1 MIKILLLIDYSSE
14 FDRKLLRGLV
24 QYSKENGPWLFYRLP
39 SYYSAMHGEQGILK
53 WAKEWKADAIIGQ
66 WNNDTID
73 LQKELN
79 IPVVLQ
85 NYHHRSVTYSNLT
98 GGYKGTGRMAAQFFA
113 KRMFRNFAYF
123 GVKGVVWSDERC
135 EGYRQEV
142 KRIGG
147 EFFSFESDKQEDEI
161 RMEVSQWLQQ
171 LPKPVALFCCDDAHA
186 LFISE
191 TCRMNNIHIPEEI
204 ALLGVDNDELMCN
217 ISDPPISSIE
227 LEVERG
233 GYSIGR
239 LIHQQIKK
247 EHGGTFNIVINPI
260 RIELRQSTEKH
271 NIKDPYIL
279 EFLGIPEQTDFSETE
294 LESRLIDHLQ
304 EFLLELG
311 TGFAFVAR
319 QKRFTFEEDHFRVD
333 LVFYNRLL
341 QCFVLFDLKT
351 EKLKHQDLGQMQM
364 YVNYYDRY
372 EKTDFENPTIGILLC
387 PQKNDAVVEL
397 TLPENS
403 NIFPSQYQLY
413 LPDKKL
419 LQKKLQEWIEEE
431 TGGEDD

>member
-1 MIKILLLIDYSSE
+1 MERDMENKNILPANPEDSVPELKILCQKAVDLIDRARNTAIRE
-14 FDRKLLRGLV
+14 VNLV
-24 QYSKENGPWLFYRLP
+24 QLLTYYTLGKWIVEVQQGGSGRAKYGKRVLETLSDALNHVFGKGYSVSTLTNIRKFYEIYKNRISAPLVTDFSEPNSQPLVTKFGNDVPFRL
-39 SYYSAMHGEQGILK
+39 SWTHYLILMR
-53 WAKEWKADAIIGQ
+53 I
-66 WNNDTID
+66 
-73 LQKELN
+73 
-79 IPVVLQ
+79 Q
-85 NYHHRSVTYSNLT
+85 NE
-98 GGYKGTGRMAAQFFA
+98 
-113 KRMFRNFAYF
+113 
-123 GVKGVVWSDERC
+123 DERDFY
-135 EGYRQEV
+135 EQLAIQENWGKRELSRQYGSSLYE
-142 KRIGG
+142 RMLIGK
-147 EFFSFESDKQEDEI
+147 DKQQI
-161 RMEVSQWLQQ
+161 LRLS
-171 LPKPVALFCCDDAHA
+171 KK
-186 LFISE
+186 
-191 TCRMNNIHIPEEI
+191 
-204 ALLGVDNDELMCN
+204 
-217 ISDPPISSIE
+217 
-227 LEVERG
+227 
-233 GYSIGR
+233 GR
-239 LIHQQIKK
+239 LA
-247 EHGGTFNIVINPI
+247 
-260 RIELRQSTEKH
+260 EKPADLV
-271 NIKDPYIL
+271 KDPYIL

-403 NIFPSQYQLY
+403 NIFASQYQLY

>member
-1 MIKILLLIDYSSE
+1 MERDMENKNILPANPEDSVPELKILCQKAVDLIDRARNTAIRE
-14 FDRKLLRGLV
+14 VNLV
-24 QYSKENGPWLFYRLP
+24 QLLTYYTLGKWIVEVQQGGSGRAKYGKRVLETLSDALNHAFGKGYSVSTLTNIRKFYEIYKNRISAPMVTDFSEPNSQPLATKFGNDVPFRL
-39 SYYSAMHGEQGILK
+39 SWTHYLILMR
-53 WAKEWKADAIIGQ
+53 I
-66 WNNDTID
+66 
-73 LQKELN
+73 
-79 IPVVLQ
+79 Q
-85 NYHHRSVTYSNLT
+85 NE
-98 GGYKGTGRMAAQFFA
+98 
-113 KRMFRNFAYF
+113 
-123 GVKGVVWSDERC
+123 DERDFY
-135 EGYRQEV
+135 EQLAIQENWGKRELSRQYGSSLYE
-142 KRIGG
+142 RMLIGK
-147 EFFSFESDKQEDEI
+147 DKQQI
-161 RMEVSQWLQQ
+161 LRLS
-171 LPKPVALFCCDDAHA
+171 KK
-186 LFISE
+186 
-191 TCRMNNIHIPEEI
+191 
-204 ALLGVDNDELMCN
+204 
-217 ISDPPISSIE
+217 
-227 LEVERG
+227 
-233 GYSIGR
+233 GR
-239 LIHQQIKK
+239 LA
-247 EHGGTFNIVINPI
+247 
-260 RIELRQSTEKH
+260 EKPADLV
-271 NIKDPYIL
+271 NDPYIL

-403 NIFPSQYQLY
+403 NIFASQYQLY

>member
-1 MIKILLLIDYSSE
+1 MEHDMENKNILPVNAGDSVPELKILCQKAVDLIDRARNTAIRE
-14 FDRKLLRGLV
+14 VNLV
-24 QYSKENGPWLFYRLP
+24 QLLTYYTLGKWIVEVQQGGSGRAKYGKRVLETLSDALNQAFGKGYSVSTLTNIRKFYEIYKSRISPPLVTDFAEQNSQPLVTKFGNDVPFRL
-39 SYYSAMHGEQGILK
+39 SWTHYLILMR
-53 WAKEWKADAIIGQ
+53 I
-66 WNNDTID
+66 
-73 LQKELN
+73 
-79 IPVVLQ
+79 Q
-85 NYHHRSVTYSNLT
+85 NE
-98 GGYKGTGRMAAQFFA
+98 
-113 KRMFRNFAYF
+113 
-123 GVKGVVWSDERC
+123 DERAFY
-135 EGYRQEV
+135 EQLAIQENWGKRELSRQYGSSLYE
-142 KRIGG
+142 RMLIGK
-147 EFFSFESDKQEDEI
+147 DKQQI
-161 RMEVSQWLQQ
+161 LRLS
-171 LPKPVALFCCDDAHA
+171 KK
-186 LFISE
+186 
-191 TCRMNNIHIPEEI
+191 
-204 ALLGVDNDELMCN
+204 
-217 ISDPPISSIE
+217 
-227 LEVERG
+227 
-233 GYSIGR
+233 GR
-239 LIHQQIKK
+239 LA
-247 EHGGTFNIVINPI
+247 
-260 RIELRQSTEKH
+260 EKPADLV
-271 NIKDPYIL
+271 KDPYIL

-372 EKTDFENPTIGILLC
+372 EKKDFENPTIGILLC

-403 NIFPSQYQLY
+403 NIFASQYQLY

>member
-1 MIKILLLIDYSSE
+1 MERDMENKNILPANPEDSVPELKILCQKAVDLIDRARNTAIRE
-14 FDRKLLRGLV
+14 VNLV
-24 QYSKENGPWLFYRLP
+24 QLLTYYTLGKWIVEVQQGGSGRAKYGKRVLETLSDALNHVFGKGYSVSTLTNIRKFYEIYKNRISAPMVTDFAEPNSQPLVTKFGNDVPFRL
-39 SYYSAMHGEQGILK
+39 SWTHYLILMR
-53 WAKEWKADAIIGQ
+53 I
-66 WNNDTID
+66 
-73 LQKELN
+73 
-79 IPVVLQ
+79 Q
-85 NYHHRSVTYSNLT
+85 NE
-98 GGYKGTGRMAAQFFA
+98 
-113 KRMFRNFAYF
+113 
-123 GVKGVVWSDERC
+123 DERDFY
-135 EGYRQEV
+135 EQLAIQENWGKRELSRQYGSSLYE
-142 KRIGG
+142 RMLIGK
-147 EFFSFESDKQEDEI
+147 DT
-161 RMEVSQWLQQ
+161 QQ
-171 LPKPVALFCCDDAHA
+171 ILRLSKK
-186 LFISE
+186 
-191 TCRMNNIHIPEEI
+191 
-204 ALLGVDNDELMCN
+204 
-217 ISDPPISSIE
+217 
-227 LEVERG
+227 
-233 GYSIGR
+233 GR
-239 LIHQQIKK
+239 LA
-247 EHGGTFNIVINPI
+247 
-260 RIELRQSTEKH
+260 EKPADLV
-271 NIKDPYIL
+271 KDPYIL

-403 NIFPSQYQLY
+403 NIFASQYQLY

>member
-1 MIKILLLIDYSSE
+1 MEHDMENKNILPANPEDSVPELKLLCQKAVDLIDRARNTAIRE
-14 FDRKLLRGLV
+14 VNLV
-24 QYSKENGPWLFYRLP
+24 QLLTYYTLGKWIVEVQQGGSGRAKYGKRVLETLSDALNHAFGKGYSVSTLTNIRKFYEIYKNRISAPLVTDFAEQNSQPLVTKFGNDVPFRL
-39 SYYSAMHGEQGILK
+39 SWTHYLILMR
-53 WAKEWKADAIIGQ
+53 I
-66 WNNDTID
+66 
-73 LQKELN
+73 
-79 IPVVLQ
+79 Q
-85 NYHHRSVTYSNLT
+85 NE
-98 GGYKGTGRMAAQFFA
+98 
-113 KRMFRNFAYF
+113 
-123 GVKGVVWSDERC
+123 DERDFY
-135 EGYRQEV
+135 EQLAIQENWGKRELSRQYGSSLYE
-142 KRIGG
+142 RMLIGK
-147 EFFSFESDKQEDEI
+147 DKQQI
-161 RMEVSQWLQQ
+161 LRLS
-171 LPKPVALFCCDDAHA
+171 KK
-186 LFISE
+186 
-191 TCRMNNIHIPEEI
+191 
-204 ALLGVDNDELMCN
+204 
-217 ISDPPISSIE
+217 
-227 LEVERG
+227 
-233 GYSIGR
+233 GR
-239 LIHQQIKK
+239 LA
-247 EHGGTFNIVINPI
+247 
-260 RIELRQSTEKH
+260 EKPADLV
-271 NIKDPYIL
+271 KDPYIL

-372 EKTDFENPTIGILLC
+372 EKADFENPTIGILLC

-403 NIFPSQYQLY
+403 NIFASQYQLY

>member
-1 MIKILLLIDYSSE
+1 MERDMENKNILPANPEDSVPELKLLCQKAVDLIDRARNTAIRE
-14 FDRKLLRGLV
+14 VNLV
-24 QYSKENGPWLFYRLP
+24 QLLTYYTLGKWIVEVQQGGSGRAKYGKRVLETLSDALNHAFGKGYSVSTLTNIRKFYEIYKNRISAPMVTDFSEPNSQPLVTKFGNDVPFRL
-39 SYYSAMHGEQGILK
+39 SWTHYLILMR
-53 WAKEWKADAIIGQ
+53 I
-66 WNNDTID
+66 
-73 LQKELN
+73 
-79 IPVVLQ
+79 Q
-85 NYHHRSVTYSNLT
+85 NE
-98 GGYKGTGRMAAQFFA
+98 
-113 KRMFRNFAYF
+113 
-123 GVKGVVWSDERC
+123 DERVFY
-135 EGYRQEV
+135 EQLAIQENWGKRELSRQYGSSLYE
-142 KRIGG
+142 RMLIGK
-147 EFFSFESDKQEDEI
+147 DKQQI
-161 RMEVSQWLQQ
+161 LRLS
-171 LPKPVALFCCDDAHA
+171 KK
-186 LFISE
+186 
-191 TCRMNNIHIPEEI
+191 
-204 ALLGVDNDELMCN
+204 
-217 ISDPPISSIE
+217 
-227 LEVERG
+227 
-233 GYSIGR
+233 GR
-239 LIHQQIKK
+239 LA
-247 EHGGTFNIVINPI
+247 
-260 RIELRQSTEKH
+260 EKPADLV
-271 NIKDPYIL
+271 KDPYIL

-311 TGFAFVAR
+311 TGFAFVSR

-372 EKTDFENPTIGILLC
+372 EKADFENPTIGILLC

-403 NIFPSQYQLY
+403 NIFASQYQLY

>member
-1 MIKILLLIDYSSE
+1 MERDMENKNILPANPEDSVPELKILCQKAVDLIDRARNTAIRE
-14 FDRKLLRGLV
+14 VNLV
-24 QYSKENGPWLFYRLP
+24 QLLTYYTLGKWIVEVQQGGSGRAKYGKRVLETLSDALNHAFGKGYSVSTLTNIRKFYEIYKNRILAPMVTDFAEPNSQPLVTKFGNDVPFRL
-39 SYYSAMHGEQGILK
+39 SWTHYLILMR
-53 WAKEWKADAIIGQ
+53 I
-66 WNNDTID
+66 
-73 LQKELN
+73 
-79 IPVVLQ
+79 Q
-85 NYHHRSVTYSNLT
+85 NE
-98 GGYKGTGRMAAQFFA
+98 
-113 KRMFRNFAYF
+113 
-123 GVKGVVWSDERC
+123 DERDFY
-135 EGYRQEV
+135 EQLAIQENWGKRELSRQYGSSLYE
-142 KRIGG
+142 RMLIGK
-147 EFFSFESDKQEDEI
+147 DKQQI
-161 RMEVSQWLQQ
+161 LRLS
-171 LPKPVALFCCDDAHA
+171 KK
-186 LFISE
+186 
-191 TCRMNNIHIPEEI
+191 
-204 ALLGVDNDELMCN
+204 
-217 ISDPPISSIE
+217 
-227 LEVERG
+227 
-233 GYSIGR
+233 GR
-239 LIHQQIKK
+239 LA
-247 EHGGTFNIVINPI
+247 
-260 RIELRQSTEKH
+260 EKPADLV
-271 NIKDPYIL
+271 KDPYIL

-403 NIFPSQYQLY
+403 NIFASQYQLY

>member
-1 MIKILLLIDYSSE
+1 MERDMENKNILPANPEDSVPELKILCQKAVDLIDRARNTAIRE
-14 FDRKLLRGLV
+14 VNLV
-24 QYSKENGPWLFYRLP
+24 QLLTYYTLGKWIVEVQQGGSGRAKYGKRVLETLSDALNHVFGKGYSVSTLTNIRKFYEIYKNRISAPMVTDFAEQNSQPLVTKFGNDVPFRL
-39 SYYSAMHGEQGILK
+39 SWTHYLILMR
-53 WAKEWKADAIIGQ
+53 I
-66 WNNDTID
+66 
-73 LQKELN
+73 
-79 IPVVLQ
+79 Q
-85 NYHHRSVTYSNLT
+85 NE
-98 GGYKGTGRMAAQFFA
+98 
-113 KRMFRNFAYF
+113 
-123 GVKGVVWSDERC
+123 DERDFY
-135 EGYRQEV
+135 ERLAIQENWGKRELSRQYGSSLYE
-142 KRIGG
+142 RMLIGK
-147 EFFSFESDKQEDEI
+147 DKQQI
-161 RMEVSQWLQQ
+161 LRLS
-171 LPKPVALFCCDDAHA
+171 KK
-186 LFISE
+186 
-191 TCRMNNIHIPEEI
+191 
-204 ALLGVDNDELMCN
+204 
-217 ISDPPISSIE
+217 
-227 LEVERG
+227 
-233 GYSIGR
+233 GR
-239 LIHQQIKK
+239 LA
-247 EHGGTFNIVINPI
+247 
-260 RIELRQSTEKH
+260 EKPADLV
-271 NIKDPYIL
+271 KDPYIL

-294 LESRLIDHLQ
+294 LASRLIDHLQ

-403 NIFPSQYQLY
+403 NIFASQYQLY

>member
-1 MIKILLLIDYSSE
+1 MERDMENKNILPENPEDSVPELKILCQKAVDLIDRARNTAIRE
-14 FDRKLLRGLV
+14 VNLV
-24 QYSKENGPWLFYRLP
+24 QLLTYYTLGKWIVEVQQGGSGRAKYGKRVLETLSDALNQAFGKGYSVSTLTNIRKFYEIYKNRISAPMVTDFAEPNPQPLVTKFGNDVPFRLSWTHYLILMRIQNEDERDFYEQLAIQEN
-39 SYYSAMHGEQGILK
+39 
-53 WAKEWKADAIIGQ
+53 WAKRELSRQYGSSLYERMLIG
-66 WNNDTID
+66 
-73 LQKELN
+73 K
-79 IPVVLQ
+79 
-85 NYHHRSVTYSNLT
+85 
-98 GGYKGTGRMAAQFFA
+98 
-113 KRMFRNFAYF
+113 
-123 GVKGVVWSDERC
+123 
-135 EGYRQEV
+135 
-142 KRIGG
+142 
-147 EFFSFESDKQEDEI
+147 DKQQI
-161 RMEVSQWLQQ
+161 LRLS
-171 LPKPVALFCCDDAHA
+171 KK
-186 LFISE
+186 
-191 TCRMNNIHIPEEI
+191 
-204 ALLGVDNDELMCN
+204 
-217 ISDPPISSIE
+217 
-227 LEVERG
+227 
-233 GYSIGR
+233 GR
-239 LIHQQIKK
+239 LA
-247 EHGGTFNIVINPI
+247 
-260 RIELRQSTEKH
+260 EKPADLV
-271 NIKDPYIL
+271 KDPYIL

-403 NIFPSQYQLY
+403 NIFASQYQLY

>member
-1 MIKILLLIDYSSE
+1 MKRDMENKNILPANPEDSVPELKILCQKAVDLIDRARNTAIRE
-14 FDRKLLRGLV
+14 VNLV
-24 QYSKENGPWLFYRLP
+24 QLLTYYTLGKWIVEVQQGGSGRAKYGKRVLETLSDALNHVFGKGYSVSTLTNIRKFYEIYKNRISAPMVTDFSEPNSQPLVTKFGNDVPFRLSWTHYLILMRIQNEEERDFYEQLAIQENWGKRELSRQYGSSLYERML
-39 SYYSAMHGEQGILK
+39 
-53 WAKEWKADAIIGQ
+53 IG
-66 WNNDTID
+66 
-73 LQKELN
+73 K
-79 IPVVLQ
+79 
-85 NYHHRSVTYSNLT
+85 
-98 GGYKGTGRMAAQFFA
+98 
-113 KRMFRNFAYF
+113 
-123 GVKGVVWSDERC
+123 
-135 EGYRQEV
+135 
-142 KRIGG
+142 
-147 EFFSFESDKQEDEI
+147 DKQQI
-161 RMEVSQWLQQ
+161 LRLS
-171 LPKPVALFCCDDAHA
+171 KK
-186 LFISE
+186 
-191 TCRMNNIHIPEEI
+191 
-204 ALLGVDNDELMCN
+204 
-217 ISDPPISSIE
+217 
-227 LEVERG
+227 
-233 GYSIGR
+233 GR
-239 LIHQQIKK
+239 LA
-247 EHGGTFNIVINPI
+247 
-260 RIELRQSTEKH
+260 EKPADLV
-271 NIKDPYIL
+271 KDPYIL

-387 PQKNDAVVEL
+387 PQKKDAVVEL

-403 NIFPSQYQLY
+403 NIFASQYQLY

>member
-1 MIKILLLIDYSSE
+1 MERDMENKNILPANPEDSVPELKLLCQKAVDLIDRARNTAIRE
-14 FDRKLLRGLV
+14 VNLV
-24 QYSKENGPWLFYRLP
+24 QLLTYYTLGKWIVEVQQGGSGRAKYGKRVLETLSDALNHAFGKGYSVSTLTNIRKFYEIYKNRISAPMVTDFAEPNSQPLVTKFGNDVPFRL
-39 SYYSAMHGEQGILK
+39 SWTHYLILMR
-53 WAKEWKADAIIGQ
+53 I
-66 WNNDTID
+66 
-73 LQKELN
+73 
-79 IPVVLQ
+79 Q
-85 NYHHRSVTYSNLT
+85 NE
-98 GGYKGTGRMAAQFFA
+98 
-113 KRMFRNFAYF
+113 
-123 GVKGVVWSDERC
+123 DERDFY
-135 EGYRQEV
+135 ERLAIQENWSKRELSRQYGSSLYE
-142 KRIGG
+142 RMLIGK
-147 EFFSFESDKQEDEI
+147 DKQQI
-161 RMEVSQWLQQ
+161 LRLS
-171 LPKPVALFCCDDAHA
+171 KK
-186 LFISE
+186 
-191 TCRMNNIHIPEEI
+191 
-204 ALLGVDNDELMCN
+204 
-217 ISDPPISSIE
+217 
-227 LEVERG
+227 
-233 GYSIGR
+233 GR
-239 LIHQQIKK
+239 LA
-247 EHGGTFNIVINPI
+247 
-260 RIELRQSTEKH
+260 EKPADLV
-271 NIKDPYIL
+271 KDPYIL

-403 NIFPSQYQLY
+403 NIFASQYQLY

>member
-1 MIKILLLIDYSSE
+1 MERDMENKNILPENPEDSVPELKILCQKAVDLIDRARNTAIRE
-14 FDRKLLRGLV
+14 VNLV
-24 QYSKENGPWLFYRLP
+24 QLLTYYTLGKWIVEVQQGGSGRAKYGKRVLETLSDALNHAFGKGYSVSTLTNIRKFYEIYKNRISAPMVTDFSEPNPQPLVTKFGNDVPFRLSWTHYLILMRIQNEEERDFYERLAIQENWGKRELSRQYGSSLYERML
-39 SYYSAMHGEQGILK
+39 
-53 WAKEWKADAIIGQ
+53 IG
-66 WNNDTID
+66 
-73 LQKELN
+73 K
-79 IPVVLQ
+79 
-85 NYHHRSVTYSNLT
+85 
-98 GGYKGTGRMAAQFFA
+98 
-113 KRMFRNFAYF
+113 
-123 GVKGVVWSDERC
+123 
-135 EGYRQEV
+135 
-142 KRIGG
+142 
-147 EFFSFESDKQEDEI
+147 DKQQI
-161 RMEVSQWLQQ
+161 LRLS
-171 LPKPVALFCCDDAHA
+171 KK
-186 LFISE
+186 
-191 TCRMNNIHIPEEI
+191 
-204 ALLGVDNDELMCN
+204 
-217 ISDPPISSIE
+217 
-227 LEVERG
+227 
-233 GYSIGR
+233 GR
-239 LIHQQIKK
+239 LA
-247 EHGGTFNIVINPI
+247 
-260 RIELRQSTEKH
+260 EKPADLV
-271 NIKDPYIL
+271 KDPYIL

-403 NIFPSQYQLY
+403 NIFASQYQLY

>member
-1 MIKILLLIDYSSE
+1 MERDMENKNILPANPEDSVPELKLLCQKAVDLIDRARNTAIRE
-14 FDRKLLRGLV
+14 VNLV
-24 QYSKENGPWLFYRLP
+24 QLLTYYTLGKWIVEVQQGGSGRAKYGKRVLETLSDALNHAFGKGYSVSTLTNIRKFYEIYKNRISAPMVTDFSEPNSQPLVTKFGNDVPFRLSWTHYLILMRIQNEEERDFYEQLAIQENWGKRELSRQYGSSLYERML
-39 SYYSAMHGEQGILK
+39 
-53 WAKEWKADAIIGQ
+53 IG
-66 WNNDTID
+66 
-73 LQKELN
+73 K
-79 IPVVLQ
+79 
-85 NYHHRSVTYSNLT
+85 
-98 GGYKGTGRMAAQFFA
+98 
-113 KRMFRNFAYF
+113 
-123 GVKGVVWSDERC
+123 
-135 EGYRQEV
+135 
-142 KRIGG
+142 
-147 EFFSFESDKQEDEI
+147 DKQQI
-161 RMEVSQWLQQ
+161 LRLS
-171 LPKPVALFCCDDAHA
+171 KK
-186 LFISE
+186 
-191 TCRMNNIHIPEEI
+191 
-204 ALLGVDNDELMCN
+204 
-217 ISDPPISSIE
+217 
-227 LEVERG
+227 
-233 GYSIGR
+233 GR
-239 LIHQQIKK
+239 LA
-247 EHGGTFNIVINPI
+247 
-260 RIELRQSTEKH
+260 EKPADLV
-271 NIKDPYIL
+271 KDPYIL

-397 TLPENS
+397 TFPENS
-403 NIFPSQYQLY
+403 NIFASQYQLY

>member
-1 MIKILLLIDYSSE
+1 MERDMENKNILPANPEDSVPELKILCQKAVDLIDRARNTAIRE
-14 FDRKLLRGLV
+14 VNLV
-24 QYSKENGPWLFYRLP
+24 QLLTYYTLGKWIVEVQQGGSGRAKYGKRVLETLSDALNHVFGKGYSVSTLTNIRKFYEIYKNRISAPMVTDFSEPNSQPLVTKFGNDVPFRL
-39 SYYSAMHGEQGILK
+39 SWTHYLILMR
-53 WAKEWKADAIIGQ
+53 I
-66 WNNDTID
+66 
-73 LQKELN
+73 
-79 IPVVLQ
+79 Q
-85 NYHHRSVTYSNLT
+85 NE
-98 GGYKGTGRMAAQFFA
+98 
-113 KRMFRNFAYF
+113 
-123 GVKGVVWSDERC
+123 DERDFY
-135 EGYRQEV
+135 ERLAIQENWGKRELSRQYGSSLYE
-142 KRIGG
+142 RMLIGK
-147 EFFSFESDKQEDEI
+147 DKQQI
-161 RMEVSQWLQQ
+161 LRLS
-171 LPKPVALFCCDDAHA
+171 KK
-186 LFISE
+186 
-191 TCRMNNIHIPEEI
+191 
-204 ALLGVDNDELMCN
+204 
-217 ISDPPISSIE
+217 
-227 LEVERG
+227 
-233 GYSIGR
+233 GR
-239 LIHQQIKK
+239 LA
-247 EHGGTFNIVINPI
+247 
-260 RIELRQSTEKH
+260 EKPADLV
-271 NIKDPYIL
+271 KDPYIL

-372 EKTDFENPTIGILLC
+372 EKADFENPTIGILLC

-403 NIFPSQYQLY
+403 NIFASQYQLY

>member
-1 MIKILLLIDYSSE
+1 MERDMENKNILPENPEDSVPELKILCQKAVNLIDRARNTAIRE
-14 FDRKLLRGLV
+14 VNLV
-24 QYSKENGPWLFYRLP
+24 QLLTYYTLGKWIVEVQQGGSGRAKYGKRVLETLSDALNHAFGKGYSVSTLTNIRKFYEIYKNRISAPMVTDFSEPNSQPLVTKFGNDVPFRL
-39 SYYSAMHGEQGILK
+39 SWTHYLILMR
-53 WAKEWKADAIIGQ
+53 I
-66 WNNDTID
+66 
-73 LQKELN
+73 
-79 IPVVLQ
+79 Q
-85 NYHHRSVTYSNLT
+85 NE
-98 GGYKGTGRMAAQFFA
+98 
-113 KRMFRNFAYF
+113 
-123 GVKGVVWSDERC
+123 DERDFY
-135 EGYRQEV
+135 EQLAIQENWGKRELSRQYGSSLYE
-142 KRIGG
+142 RMLIGK
-147 EFFSFESDKQEDEI
+147 DKQQI
-161 RMEVSQWLQQ
+161 LRLS
-171 LPKPVALFCCDDAHA
+171 KK
-186 LFISE
+186 
-191 TCRMNNIHIPEEI
+191 
-204 ALLGVDNDELMCN
+204 
-217 ISDPPISSIE
+217 
-227 LEVERG
+227 
-233 GYSIGR
+233 GR
-239 LIHQQIKK
+239 LA
-247 EHGGTFNIVINPI
+247 
-260 RIELRQSTEKH
+260 EKPADLV
-271 NIKDPYIL
+271 KDPYIL

-403 NIFPSQYQLY
+403 NIFASQYQLY

>member
-1 MIKILLLIDYSSE
+1 MERDMENKNILPANPEDSVPELKLLCQKAVDLIDRARNTAIRE
-14 FDRKLLRGLV
+14 VNLV
-24 QYSKENGPWLFYRLP
+24 QLLTYYTLGKWIVEVQQGGSGRAKYGKRVLETLSDALNHVFGKGYSVSTLTNIRKFYEIYKNRISAPMVTDFAEQNSQPLVTKFGNDVPFRL
-39 SYYSAMHGEQGILK
+39 SWTHYLILMR
-53 WAKEWKADAIIGQ
+53 I
-66 WNNDTID
+66 
-73 LQKELN
+73 
-79 IPVVLQ
+79 Q
-85 NYHHRSVTYSNLT
+85 NE
-98 GGYKGTGRMAAQFFA
+98 
-113 KRMFRNFAYF
+113 
-123 GVKGVVWSDERC
+123 DERDFY
-135 EGYRQEV
+135 EQLAIQENWGKRELSRQYGSSLYE
-142 KRIGG
+142 RMLIGK
-147 EFFSFESDKQEDEI
+147 DKQQI
-161 RMEVSQWLQQ
+161 LRLS
-171 LPKPVALFCCDDAHA
+171 KK
-186 LFISE
+186 
-191 TCRMNNIHIPEEI
+191 
-204 ALLGVDNDELMCN
+204 
-217 ISDPPISSIE
+217 
-227 LEVERG
+227 
-233 GYSIGR
+233 GR
-239 LIHQQIKK
+239 LA
-247 EHGGTFNIVINPI
+247 
-260 RIELRQSTEKH
+260 EKPADLV
-271 NIKDPYIL
+271 KDPYIL

-403 NIFPSQYQLY
+403 NIFASQYQLY

>member
-1 MIKILLLIDYSSE
+1 MERDMENKNILPANPEDSVPELKLLCQKAVDLIDRARNTAIRE
-14 FDRKLLRGLV
+14 VNLV
-24 QYSKENGPWLFYRLP
+24 QLLTYYTLGKWIVEVQQGGSGRAKYGKRVLETLSDALNHAFGKGYSVSTLTNIRKFYEIYKNRISAPMVTDFSEPNSQPLVTKFGNDVPFRL
-39 SYYSAMHGEQGILK
+39 SWTHYLILMR
-53 WAKEWKADAIIGQ
+53 I
-66 WNNDTID
+66 
-73 LQKELN
+73 
-79 IPVVLQ
+79 Q
-85 NYHHRSVTYSNLT
+85 NE
-98 GGYKGTGRMAAQFFA
+98 
-113 KRMFRNFAYF
+113 
-123 GVKGVVWSDERC
+123 DERVFY
-135 EGYRQEV
+135 EQLAIQENWGKRELSRQYGSSLYE
-142 KRIGG
+142 RMLIGK
-147 EFFSFESDKQEDEI
+147 DKQQI
-161 RMEVSQWLQQ
+161 LRLS
-171 LPKPVALFCCDDAHA
+171 KK
-186 LFISE
+186 
-191 TCRMNNIHIPEEI
+191 
-204 ALLGVDNDELMCN
+204 
-217 ISDPPISSIE
+217 
-227 LEVERG
+227 
-233 GYSIGR
+233 GR
-239 LIHQQIKK
+239 LA
-247 EHGGTFNIVINPI
+247 
-260 RIELRQSTEKH
+260 EKPADLV
-271 NIKDPYIL
+271 KDPYIL

-403 NIFPSQYQLY
+403 NIFASQYQLY

>member
-1 MIKILLLIDYSSE
+1 MERDMENKNILPANPEDSVPELKLLCQKAVDLIDRARNTAIRE
-14 FDRKLLRGLV
+14 VNLV
-24 QYSKENGPWLFYRLP
+24 QLLTYYTLGKWIVEVQQGGSGRARYGKRVLETLSDALNHVFGKGYSVSTLTNIRKFYEIYKNRISAPMVTDFSEPNSQPLVTKFGNDVPFRL
-39 SYYSAMHGEQGILK
+39 SWTHYLILMR
-53 WAKEWKADAIIGQ
+53 I
-66 WNNDTID
+66 
-73 LQKELN
+73 
-79 IPVVLQ
+79 Q
-85 NYHHRSVTYSNLT
+85 NE
-98 GGYKGTGRMAAQFFA
+98 
-113 KRMFRNFAYF
+113 
-123 GVKGVVWSDERC
+123 DERDFY
-135 EGYRQEV
+135 ERLAIQENWGKRELSRQYGSSLYE
-142 KRIGG
+142 RMLIGK
-147 EFFSFESDKQEDEI
+147 DKQQI
-161 RMEVSQWLQQ
+161 LRLS
-171 LPKPVALFCCDDAHA
+171 KK
-186 LFISE
+186 
-191 TCRMNNIHIPEEI
+191 
-204 ALLGVDNDELMCN
+204 
-217 ISDPPISSIE
+217 
-227 LEVERG
+227 
-233 GYSIGR
+233 GR
-239 LIHQQIKK
+239 LA
-247 EHGGTFNIVINPI
+247 
-260 RIELRQSTEKH
+260 EKPADLV
-271 NIKDPYIL
+271 KDPYIL

-403 NIFPSQYQLY
+403 NIFASQYQLY

>member
-1 MIKILLLIDYSSE
+1 MERDMENKNILPANPEDSVPELKILCQKAVDLIDRARNTAIRE
-14 FDRKLLRGLV
+14 VNLV
-24 QYSKENGPWLFYRLP
+24 QLLTYYTLGKWIVEVQQGGSGRAKYGKRVLETLSDALNHVFGKGYSVSTLTNIRKFYEIYKNRISAPLVTDFAEQNSQPLVTKFGNDVPFRL
-39 SYYSAMHGEQGILK
+39 SWTHYLILMR
-53 WAKEWKADAIIGQ
+53 I
-66 WNNDTID
+66 
-73 LQKELN
+73 
-79 IPVVLQ
+79 Q
-85 NYHHRSVTYSNLT
+85 NE
-98 GGYKGTGRMAAQFFA
+98 
-113 KRMFRNFAYF
+113 
-123 GVKGVVWSDERC
+123 DERDFY
-135 EGYRQEV
+135 ERLAIQENWGKRELSRQYGSSLYE
-142 KRIGG
+142 RMLIGK
-147 EFFSFESDKQEDEI
+147 DKQQI
-161 RMEVSQWLQQ
+161 LRLS
-171 LPKPVALFCCDDAHA
+171 KK
-186 LFISE
+186 
-191 TCRMNNIHIPEEI
+191 
-204 ALLGVDNDELMCN
+204 
-217 ISDPPISSIE
+217 
-227 LEVERG
+227 
-233 GYSIGR
+233 GR
-239 LIHQQIKK
+239 LA
-247 EHGGTFNIVINPI
+247 
-260 RIELRQSTEKH
+260 EKPADLV
-271 NIKDPYIL
+271 KDPYIL

-403 NIFPSQYQLY
+403 NIFASQYQLY

>member
-1 MIKILLLIDYSSE
+1 MERDMENKNILPANPGDSVPELKILCQKAVDLIDRARNTAIRE
-14 FDRKLLRGLV
+14 VNLV
-24 QYSKENGPWLFYRLP
+24 QLLTYYTLGKWIVEVQQGGSGRAKYGKRVLETLSDALNHAFGKGYSVSTLTNIRKFYEIYKNRISAPMVTDFSEPNSQPLVTKFGNDVPFRL
-39 SYYSAMHGEQGILK
+39 SWTHYLILMR
-53 WAKEWKADAIIGQ
+53 I
-66 WNNDTID
+66 
-73 LQKELN
+73 
-79 IPVVLQ
+79 Q
-85 NYHHRSVTYSNLT
+85 NE
-98 GGYKGTGRMAAQFFA
+98 
-113 KRMFRNFAYF
+113 
-123 GVKGVVWSDERC
+123 DERDFY
-135 EGYRQEV
+135 EQLAIQENWGKRELSRQYGSSLYE
-142 KRIGG
+142 RMLIGK
-147 EFFSFESDKQEDEI
+147 DKQQILRLSKKRRLAE
-161 RMEVSQWLQQ
+161 
-171 LPKPVALFCCDDAHA
+171 KPADLV
-186 LFISE
+186 
-191 TCRMNNIHIPEEI
+191 
-204 ALLGVDNDELMCN
+204 
-217 ISDPPISSIE
+217 
-227 LEVERG
+227 
-233 GYSIGR
+233 
-239 LIHQQIKK
+239 
-247 EHGGTFNIVINPI
+247 
-260 RIELRQSTEKH
+260 
-271 NIKDPYIL
+271 KDPYIL

-403 NIFPSQYQLY
+403 NIFASQYQLY

>member
-1 MIKILLLIDYSSE
+1 MERDMENKNILPANPGDSVPELKILCQKAVDLIDRARNTAIRE
-14 FDRKLLRGLV
+14 VNLV
-24 QYSKENGPWLFYRLP
+24 QLLTYYTLGKWIVEVQQGGSGRAKYGKRVLETLSDALNHAFGKGYSVSTLTNIRKFYEIYKNRISAPMVTDFAEQNSQPLVTKFGNDVPFRL
-39 SYYSAMHGEQGILK
+39 SWTHYLILMR
-53 WAKEWKADAIIGQ
+53 I
-66 WNNDTID
+66 
-73 LQKELN
+73 
-79 IPVVLQ
+79 Q
-85 NYHHRSVTYSNLT
+85 NE
-98 GGYKGTGRMAAQFFA
+98 
-113 KRMFRNFAYF
+113 
-123 GVKGVVWSDERC
+123 DERDFY
-135 EGYRQEV
+135 EQLAIQENWGKRELSRQYGSSLYE
-142 KRIGG
+142 RMLIGK
-147 EFFSFESDKQEDEI
+147 DKQQI
-161 RMEVSQWLQQ
+161 LRLS
-171 LPKPVALFCCDDAHA
+171 KK
-186 LFISE
+186 
-191 TCRMNNIHIPEEI
+191 
-204 ALLGVDNDELMCN
+204 
-217 ISDPPISSIE
+217 
-227 LEVERG
+227 
-233 GYSIGR
+233 GR
-239 LIHQQIKK
+239 LA
-247 EHGGTFNIVINPI
+247 
-260 RIELRQSTEKH
+260 EKPADLV
-271 NIKDPYIL
+271 KDPYIL

-403 NIFPSQYQLY
+403 NIFASQYQLY

>member
-1 MIKILLLIDYSSE
+1 MERDMENKNILPENPEDSVPELKILCQKAVDLIDRARNTAIRE
-14 FDRKLLRGLV
+14 VNLV
-24 QYSKENGPWLFYRLP
+24 QLLTYYTLGKWIVEVQQGGSGRAKYGKRVLETLSDALNHAFGKGYSVSTLTNIRKFYKIYKNRISAPMVTDFAEPNSQPLVTKFGNDVPFRL
-39 SYYSAMHGEQGILK
+39 SWTHYLILMR
-53 WAKEWKADAIIGQ
+53 I
-66 WNNDTID
+66 
-73 LQKELN
+73 
-79 IPVVLQ
+79 Q
-85 NYHHRSVTYSNLT
+85 NE
-98 GGYKGTGRMAAQFFA
+98 
-113 KRMFRNFAYF
+113 
-123 GVKGVVWSDERC
+123 DERDFY
-135 EGYRQEV
+135 EQLAIQENWGKRELSRQYGSSLYE
-142 KRIGG
+142 RMLIGK
-147 EFFSFESDKQEDEI
+147 DKQQI
-161 RMEVSQWLQQ
+161 LRLS
-171 LPKPVALFCCDDAHA
+171 KK
-186 LFISE
+186 
-191 TCRMNNIHIPEEI
+191 
-204 ALLGVDNDELMCN
+204 
-217 ISDPPISSIE
+217 
-227 LEVERG
+227 
-233 GYSIGR
+233 GR
-239 LIHQQIKK
+239 LA
-247 EHGGTFNIVINPI
+247 
-260 RIELRQSTEKH
+260 EKPADLV
-271 NIKDPYIL
+271 KDPYIL

-403 NIFPSQYQLY
+403 NIFASQYQLY

>member
-1 MIKILLLIDYSSE
+1 MERDMENKNILPANPEDSVPELKILCQKAVDLIDRARNTAIRE
-14 FDRKLLRGLV
+14 VNLV
-24 QYSKENGPWLFYRLP
+24 QLLTYYTLGKWIVEIQQGGSGRAKYGKRVLETLSDALNHAFGKGYSVSTLTNIRKFYEIYKNRISAPMVTDFSEPNSQPLVTKFGNDVPFRLSWTHYLILMRIQNEEERDFYERLAIQENWGKRELSRQYGSSLYERML
-39 SYYSAMHGEQGILK
+39 
-53 WAKEWKADAIIGQ
+53 IG
-66 WNNDTID
+66 
-73 LQKELN
+73 K
-79 IPVVLQ
+79 
-85 NYHHRSVTYSNLT
+85 
-98 GGYKGTGRMAAQFFA
+98 
-113 KRMFRNFAYF
+113 
-123 GVKGVVWSDERC
+123 
-135 EGYRQEV
+135 
-142 KRIGG
+142 
-147 EFFSFESDKQEDEI
+147 DKQQI
-161 RMEVSQWLQQ
+161 LRLS
-171 LPKPVALFCCDDAHA
+171 KK
-186 LFISE
+186 
-191 TCRMNNIHIPEEI
+191 
-204 ALLGVDNDELMCN
+204 
-217 ISDPPISSIE
+217 
-227 LEVERG
+227 
-233 GYSIGR
+233 GR
-239 LIHQQIKK
+239 LA
-247 EHGGTFNIVINPI
+247 
-260 RIELRQSTEKH
+260 EKPADLV
-271 NIKDPYIL
+271 KDPYIL

-403 NIFPSQYQLY
+403 IIFASQYQLY

>member
-1 MIKILLLIDYSSE
+1 MERDMENKNILPANPEDSVPELKILCQKAVDLIDRARNTAIRE
-14 FDRKLLRGLV
+14 VNLV
-24 QYSKENGPWLFYRLP
+24 QLLTYYTLGKWIVEVQQGGSGRAKYGKRVLETLSDALNHVFGKGYSVSTLTNIRKFYEIYKNRISAPMVTDFAEPNSQPLVTKFGNDVPFRLSWTHYLILMRIQNEEERDFYEQLAIQENWSKRELSRQYGSSLYERML
-39 SYYSAMHGEQGILK
+39 
-53 WAKEWKADAIIGQ
+53 IG
-66 WNNDTID
+66 
-73 LQKELN
+73 K
-79 IPVVLQ
+79 
-85 NYHHRSVTYSNLT
+85 
-98 GGYKGTGRMAAQFFA
+98 
-113 KRMFRNFAYF
+113 
-123 GVKGVVWSDERC
+123 
-135 EGYRQEV
+135 
-142 KRIGG
+142 
-147 EFFSFESDKQEDEI
+147 DKQQI
-161 RMEVSQWLQQ
+161 LRLS
-171 LPKPVALFCCDDAHA
+171 KK
-186 LFISE
+186 
-191 TCRMNNIHIPEEI
+191 
-204 ALLGVDNDELMCN
+204 
-217 ISDPPISSIE
+217 
-227 LEVERG
+227 
-233 GYSIGR
+233 GR
-239 LIHQQIKK
+239 LA
-247 EHGGTFNIVINPI
+247 
-260 RIELRQSTEKH
+260 EKPADLV
-271 NIKDPYIL
+271 KDPYIL

-403 NIFPSQYQLY
+403 NIFASQYQLY

>member
-1 MIKILLLIDYSSE
+1 MERDMENKNIPPANPEDSVPELKILCQKAVDLIDRARNTAIRE
-14 FDRKLLRGLV
+14 VNLV
-24 QYSKENGPWLFYRLP
+24 QLLTYYTLGKWIVEVQQGGSGRAKYGKRVLETLSDALNHAFGKGYSVSTLTNIRKFYEIYKNRISAPMVTDFAEPNSQPLVTKFGNDVPFRL
-39 SYYSAMHGEQGILK
+39 SWTHYLILMR
-53 WAKEWKADAIIGQ
+53 I
-66 WNNDTID
+66 
-73 LQKELN
+73 
-79 IPVVLQ
+79 Q
-85 NYHHRSVTYSNLT
+85 NE
-98 GGYKGTGRMAAQFFA
+98 
-113 KRMFRNFAYF
+113 
-123 GVKGVVWSDERC
+123 DERDFY
-135 EGYRQEV
+135 EQLAIQENWGKRELSRQYGSSLYE
-142 KRIGG
+142 RMLIGK
-147 EFFSFESDKQEDEI
+147 DKQQI
-161 RMEVSQWLQQ
+161 LRLS
-171 LPKPVALFCCDDAHA
+171 KK
-186 LFISE
+186 
-191 TCRMNNIHIPEEI
+191 
-204 ALLGVDNDELMCN
+204 
-217 ISDPPISSIE
+217 
-227 LEVERG
+227 
-233 GYSIGR
+233 GR
-239 LIHQQIKK
+239 LA
-247 EHGGTFNIVINPI
+247 
-260 RIELRQSTEKH
+260 EKPADLV
-271 NIKDPYIL
+271 KDPYIL

-403 NIFPSQYQLY
+403 NIFASQYQLY

>member
-1 MIKILLLIDYSSE
+1 MERDMENKNILPANPEDSVPELKILCQKAVDLIDRARNTAIRE
-14 FDRKLLRGLV
+14 VNLV
-24 QYSKENGPWLFYRLP
+24 QLLTYYTLGKWIVEVQQGGSGRAKYGKRVLETLSDALNHVFGKGYSVSTLTNIRKFYEIYKNRISAPMVTDFSEPNSQPLVTKFGNDVPFRL
-39 SYYSAMHGEQGILK
+39 SWTHYLILMR
-53 WAKEWKADAIIGQ
+53 I
-66 WNNDTID
+66 
-73 LQKELN
+73 
-79 IPVVLQ
+79 Q
-85 NYHHRSVTYSNLT
+85 NE
-98 GGYKGTGRMAAQFFA
+98 
-113 KRMFRNFAYF
+113 
-123 GVKGVVWSDERC
+123 DERDFY
-135 EGYRQEV
+135 ERLAIQENWGKRELSRQYGSSLYE
-142 KRIGG
+142 RMLIGK
-147 EFFSFESDKQEDEI
+147 DKQQI
-161 RMEVSQWLQQ
+161 L
-171 LPKPVALFCCDDAHA
+171 
-186 LFISE
+186 
-191 TCRMNNIHIPEEI
+191 
-204 ALLGVDNDELMCN
+204 
-217 ISDPPISSIE
+217 
-227 LEVERG
+227 
-233 GYSIGR
+233 R
-239 LIHQQIKK
+239 LSKK
-247 EHGGTFNIVINPI
+247 E
-260 RIELRQSTEKH
+260 RLAEKPADLV
-271 NIKDPYIL
+271 KDPYIL

-403 NIFPSQYQLY
+403 NIFASQYQLY

-419 LQKKLQEWIEEE
+419 LQKKLQEWIDEE

>member
-1 MIKILLLIDYSSE
+1 MERDMENKNILPANPEDSVPELKLLCQKAVDLIDRARNTAIRE
-14 FDRKLLRGLV
+14 VNLV
-24 QYSKENGPWLFYRLP
+24 QLLTYYTLGKWIVEVQQGGSGRAKYGKRVLETLSDALNHAFGKGYSVSTLTNIRKFYEIYKNRISAPLVTDFSEPNPQPLVTKFGNDVPFRL
-39 SYYSAMHGEQGILK
+39 SWTHYLILMR
-53 WAKEWKADAIIGQ
+53 I
-66 WNNDTID
+66 
-73 LQKELN
+73 
-79 IPVVLQ
+79 Q
-85 NYHHRSVTYSNLT
+85 NE
-98 GGYKGTGRMAAQFFA
+98 
-113 KRMFRNFAYF
+113 
-123 GVKGVVWSDERC
+123 DERDFY
-135 EGYRQEV
+135 EQLAIQENWGKRELSRQYGSSLYE
-142 KRIGG
+142 RMLIGKG
-147 EFFSFESDKQEDEI
+147 KQQI
-161 RMEVSQWLQQ
+161 LRLS
-171 LPKPVALFCCDDAHA
+171 KK
-186 LFISE
+186 
-191 TCRMNNIHIPEEI
+191 
-204 ALLGVDNDELMCN
+204 
-217 ISDPPISSIE
+217 
-227 LEVERG
+227 
-233 GYSIGR
+233 GR
-239 LIHQQIKK
+239 LA
-247 EHGGTFNIVINPI
+247 
-260 RIELRQSTEKH
+260 EKPADLV
-271 NIKDPYIL
+271 KDPYIL

-403 NIFPSQYQLY
+403 NIFASQYQLY

>member
-1 MIKILLLIDYSSE
+1 MERDMENKNILPANPEDSVPELKILCQKAVDLIDRARNTAIRE
-14 FDRKLLRGLV
+14 VNLV
-24 QYSKENGPWLFYRLP
+24 QLLTYYTLGKWIVEVQQGGSGRAKYGKRVLETLSDALNHVFGKGYSVSTLTNIRKFYEIYKNRISAPMVTDFAEQNSQPLVTKFGNDVPFRL
-39 SYYSAMHGEQGILK
+39 SWTHYLILMR
-53 WAKEWKADAIIGQ
+53 I
-66 WNNDTID
+66 
-73 LQKELN
+73 
-79 IPVVLQ
+79 Q
-85 NYHHRSVTYSNLT
+85 NE
-98 GGYKGTGRMAAQFFA
+98 
-113 KRMFRNFAYF
+113 
-123 GVKGVVWSDERC
+123 DERDFY
-135 EGYRQEV
+135 ERLAIQENWGKRELSRQYGRSLYE
-142 KRIGG
+142 RMLIGK
-147 EFFSFESDKQEDEI
+147 DKQQI
-161 RMEVSQWLQQ
+161 LRLS
-171 LPKPVALFCCDDAHA
+171 KK
-186 LFISE
+186 
-191 TCRMNNIHIPEEI
+191 
-204 ALLGVDNDELMCN
+204 
-217 ISDPPISSIE
+217 
-227 LEVERG
+227 
-233 GYSIGR
+233 GR
-239 LIHQQIKK
+239 LA
-247 EHGGTFNIVINPI
+247 
-260 RIELRQSTEKH
+260 EKPADLV
-271 NIKDPYIL
+271 KDPYIL

-403 NIFPSQYQLY
+403 NIFASQYQLY

>member
-1 MIKILLLIDYSSE
+1 MERDMENKNILPANPGDSVPELKILCQKAVDLIDRARNTAIRE
-14 FDRKLLRGLV
+14 VNLV
-24 QYSKENGPWLFYRLP
+24 QLLTYYTLGKWIVEVQQGGSGRAKYGKRVLETLSDALNHAFGKGYSVSTLTNIRKFYEIYKNRISAPMVTDFAEPNSQPLVTKFGNDVPFRL
-39 SYYSAMHGEQGILK
+39 SWTHYLILMR
-53 WAKEWKADAIIGQ
+53 I
-66 WNNDTID
+66 
-73 LQKELN
+73 
-79 IPVVLQ
+79 Q
-85 NYHHRSVTYSNLT
+85 NE
-98 GGYKGTGRMAAQFFA
+98 
-113 KRMFRNFAYF
+113 
-123 GVKGVVWSDERC
+123 DERDFY
-135 EGYRQEV
+135 EQLAIQENWGKRELSRQYGSSLYE
-142 KRIGG
+142 RMLIGK
-147 EFFSFESDKQEDEI
+147 DKQQI
-161 RMEVSQWLQQ
+161 LRLS
-171 LPKPVALFCCDDAHA
+171 KK
-186 LFISE
+186 
-191 TCRMNNIHIPEEI
+191 
-204 ALLGVDNDELMCN
+204 
-217 ISDPPISSIE
+217 
-227 LEVERG
+227 
-233 GYSIGR
+233 GR
-239 LIHQQIKK
+239 LA
-247 EHGGTFNIVINPI
+247 
-260 RIELRQSTEKH
+260 EKPADLV
-271 NIKDPYIL
+271 KDPYIL

-403 NIFPSQYQLY
+403 NIFASQYQLY

>member
-1 MIKILLLIDYSSE
+1 MERDMENKNILPANPEDSVPELKILCQKAVDLIDRARNTAIRE
-14 FDRKLLRGLV
+14 VNLV
-24 QYSKENGPWLFYRLP
+24 QLLTYYTLGKWIVEVQQGGSGRAKYGKRVLETLSDALNHAFGKGYSVSTLTNIRKFYEIYKNRISAPMVTDFSEPNSQPLVTKFGNDVPFRL
-39 SYYSAMHGEQGILK
+39 SWTHYLILMR
-53 WAKEWKADAIIGQ
+53 I
-66 WNNDTID
+66 
-73 LQKELN
+73 
-79 IPVVLQ
+79 Q
-85 NYHHRSVTYSNLT
+85 NE
-98 GGYKGTGRMAAQFFA
+98 
-113 KRMFRNFAYF
+113 
-123 GVKGVVWSDERC
+123 DERDFY
-135 EGYRQEV
+135 ERLAIQENWSKRELSRQYGSSLYE
-142 KRIGG
+142 RMLIGK
-147 EFFSFESDKQEDEI
+147 DKQQI
-161 RMEVSQWLQQ
+161 LRLS
-171 LPKPVALFCCDDAHA
+171 KK
-186 LFISE
+186 
-191 TCRMNNIHIPEEI
+191 
-204 ALLGVDNDELMCN
+204 
-217 ISDPPISSIE
+217 
-227 LEVERG
+227 
-233 GYSIGR
+233 GR
-239 LIHQQIKK
+239 LA
-247 EHGGTFNIVINPI
+247 
-260 RIELRQSTEKH
+260 EKPADLV
-271 NIKDPYIL
+271 KDPYIL

-403 NIFPSQYQLY
+403 NIFASQYQLY

>member
-1 MIKILLLIDYSSE
+1 MERDMENKNILPENPEDSVPELKILCQKAVDLIDRARNTAIRE
-14 FDRKLLRGLV
+14 VNLV
-24 QYSKENGPWLFYRLP
+24 QLLTYYTLGKWIVEVQQGGSGRAKYGKRVLETLSDALNHAFGKGYSVSTLTNIRKFYEIYKNRISAPMVTDFSEPNSQPLVTKFGNDVPFRL
-39 SYYSAMHGEQGILK
+39 SWTHYLILMR
-53 WAKEWKADAIIGQ
+53 I
-66 WNNDTID
+66 
-73 LQKELN
+73 
-79 IPVVLQ
+79 Q
-85 NYHHRSVTYSNLT
+85 NE
-98 GGYKGTGRMAAQFFA
+98 
-113 KRMFRNFAYF
+113 
-123 GVKGVVWSDERC
+123 DERDFY
-135 EGYRQEV
+135 EQLAIQENWGKRELSRQYGSSLYE
-142 KRIGG
+142 RMLIGK
-147 EFFSFESDKQEDEI
+147 DKQQI
-161 RMEVSQWLQQ
+161 LRLS
-171 LPKPVALFCCDDAHA
+171 KK
-186 LFISE
+186 
-191 TCRMNNIHIPEEI
+191 
-204 ALLGVDNDELMCN
+204 
-217 ISDPPISSIE
+217 
-227 LEVERG
+227 
-233 GYSIGR
+233 GR
-239 LIHQQIKK
+239 LA
-247 EHGGTFNIVINPI
+247 
-260 RIELRQSTEKH
+260 EKPADLV
-271 NIKDPYIL
+271 KDPYIL

-397 TLPENS
+397 TPPENS
-403 NIFPSQYQLY
+403 NIFASQHQLY
-413 LPDKKL
+413 LPDNKL

>member
-1 MIKILLLIDYSSE
+1 MERDMENKNILPENPEDSVPELKILCQKAVNLIDRARNTAIRE
-14 FDRKLLRGLV
+14 VNLV
-24 QYSKENGPWLFYRLP
+24 QLLTYYTLGKWIVEVQQGGSGRAKYGKRVLETLSDALNQAFGKGYSVSTLTNIRKFYEIYKSRISPPLVTDFAEQNSQPLVTKFGNDVPFRL
-39 SYYSAMHGEQGILK
+39 SWTHYLILMR
-53 WAKEWKADAIIGQ
+53 I
-66 WNNDTID
+66 
-73 LQKELN
+73 
-79 IPVVLQ
+79 Q
-85 NYHHRSVTYSNLT
+85 NE
-98 GGYKGTGRMAAQFFA
+98 
-113 KRMFRNFAYF
+113 
-123 GVKGVVWSDERC
+123 DERDFY
-135 EGYRQEV
+135 EQLAIQENWGKRELSRQYGSSLYE
-142 KRIGG
+142 RMLIGK
-147 EFFSFESDKQEDEI
+147 DKQQI
-161 RMEVSQWLQQ
+161 LRLS
-171 LPKPVALFCCDDAHA
+171 KK
-186 LFISE
+186 
-191 TCRMNNIHIPEEI
+191 
-204 ALLGVDNDELMCN
+204 
-217 ISDPPISSIE
+217 
-227 LEVERG
+227 
-233 GYSIGR
+233 GR
-239 LIHQQIKK
+239 LA
-247 EHGGTFNIVINPI
+247 
-260 RIELRQSTEKH
+260 EKPADLV
-271 NIKDPYIL
+271 KDPYIL
-279 EFLGIPEQTDFSETE
+279 EFLGISEQTDFSETE

-372 EKTDFENPTIGILLC
+372 EKKDFENPTIGILLC

-403 NIFPSQYQLY
+403 NIFASQYQLY

>member
-1 MIKILLLIDYSSE
+1 MERDMENKNILPANPEDSVPELKLLCQKAVDLIDRARNTAIRE
-14 FDRKLLRGLV
+14 VNLV
-24 QYSKENGPWLFYRLP
+24 QLLTYYTLGKWIVEVQQGGSGRAKYGKRVLETLSDALNHVFGKGYSVSTLTNIRKFYEIYKNRISAPMVTDFSEPNSQPLVAKFGNDVPFRL
-39 SYYSAMHGEQGILK
+39 SWTHYLILMR
-53 WAKEWKADAIIGQ
+53 I
-66 WNNDTID
+66 
-73 LQKELN
+73 
-79 IPVVLQ
+79 Q
-85 NYHHRSVTYSNLT
+85 NE
-98 GGYKGTGRMAAQFFA
+98 
-113 KRMFRNFAYF
+113 
-123 GVKGVVWSDERC
+123 DERDFY
-135 EGYRQEV
+135 EQLAIQENWGKRELSRQYGSSLYE
-142 KRIGG
+142 RMLIGK
-147 EFFSFESDKQEDEI
+147 DKQQI
-161 RMEVSQWLQQ
+161 LRLS
-171 LPKPVALFCCDDAHA
+171 KK
-186 LFISE
+186 
-191 TCRMNNIHIPEEI
+191 
-204 ALLGVDNDELMCN
+204 
-217 ISDPPISSIE
+217 
-227 LEVERG
+227 
-233 GYSIGR
+233 GR
-239 LIHQQIKK
+239 LA
-247 EHGGTFNIVINPI
+247 
-260 RIELRQSTEKH
+260 EKPADLV
-271 NIKDPYIL
+271 KDPYIL

-403 NIFPSQYQLY
+403 NIFASQYQLY

>member
-1 MIKILLLIDYSSE
+1 MERDMENKNILPANPEDSVPELKILCQKAVDLIDRARNTAIRE
-14 FDRKLLRGLV
+14 VNLV
-24 QYSKENGPWLFYRLP
+24 QLLTYYTLGKWIVEVQQGGSGRAKYGKRVLETLSDALNHVFGKGYSVSTLTNIRKFYEIYKNRISAPMVTDFAEQNSQPLVTKFGNDVPFRLSWTHYLILMRIQNEEERDFYERLAIQENWGKRELSRQYGSSLYERML
-39 SYYSAMHGEQGILK
+39 
-53 WAKEWKADAIIGQ
+53 IG
-66 WNNDTID
+66 
-73 LQKELN
+73 K
-79 IPVVLQ
+79 
-85 NYHHRSVTYSNLT
+85 
-98 GGYKGTGRMAAQFFA
+98 
-113 KRMFRNFAYF
+113 
-123 GVKGVVWSDERC
+123 
-135 EGYRQEV
+135 
-142 KRIGG
+142 
-147 EFFSFESDKQEDEI
+147 DKQQI
-161 RMEVSQWLQQ
+161 LRLS
-171 LPKPVALFCCDDAHA
+171 KK
-186 LFISE
+186 
-191 TCRMNNIHIPEEI
+191 
-204 ALLGVDNDELMCN
+204 
-217 ISDPPISSIE
+217 
-227 LEVERG
+227 
-233 GYSIGR
+233 GR
-239 LIHQQIKK
+239 LA
-247 EHGGTFNIVINPI
+247 
-260 RIELRQSTEKH
+260 EKPAALV
-271 NIKDPYIL
+271 KDPYIL

-403 NIFPSQYQLY
+403 NIFASQYQLY

>member
-1 MIKILLLIDYSSE
+1 MERDMENKNILPENPEDSVPELKILCQKAVDLIDRARNTAIRE
-14 FDRKLLRGLV
+14 VNLV
-24 QYSKENGPWLFYRLP
+24 QLLTYYTLGKWIVEVQQGGSGRAKYGKRVLETLSDALNHVFGKGYSVSTLTNIRKFYEIYKNRISAPMVTDFAEQNSQPLVTKFGNDVPFRLSWTHYLILMRIQNEEERDFYEQLAIQENWGKRELSRQYGSSLYERML
-39 SYYSAMHGEQGILK
+39 
-53 WAKEWKADAIIGQ
+53 IG
-66 WNNDTID
+66 
-73 LQKELN
+73 K
-79 IPVVLQ
+79 
-85 NYHHRSVTYSNLT
+85 
-98 GGYKGTGRMAAQFFA
+98 
-113 KRMFRNFAYF
+113 
-123 GVKGVVWSDERC
+123 
-135 EGYRQEV
+135 
-142 KRIGG
+142 
-147 EFFSFESDKQEDEI
+147 DKQQI
-161 RMEVSQWLQQ
+161 LRLS
-171 LPKPVALFCCDDAHA
+171 KK
-186 LFISE
+186 
-191 TCRMNNIHIPEEI
+191 
-204 ALLGVDNDELMCN
+204 
-217 ISDPPISSIE
+217 
-227 LEVERG
+227 
-233 GYSIGR
+233 GR
-239 LIHQQIKK
+239 LA
-247 EHGGTFNIVINPI
+247 
-260 RIELRQSTEKH
+260 EKPADLV
-271 NIKDPYIL
+271 KDPYIL

-403 NIFPSQYQLY
+403 NIFASQYQLY

>member
-1 MIKILLLIDYSSE
+1 MERDMENKNILPANPEDSVPELKILCQKAVDLIDRARNTAIRE
-14 FDRKLLRGLV
+14 VNLV
-24 QYSKENGPWLFYRLP
+24 QLLTYYTLGKWIVEVQQGGSGRAKYGKRVLETLSDALNHVFGKGYSVSTLTNIRKFYEIYKNRIPAPMVTDFAEPNSQPLVTKFGNDVPFRLSWTHYLILMRIQNEEERDFYEQLAIQENWGKRELSRQYGSSLYERML
-39 SYYSAMHGEQGILK
+39 
-53 WAKEWKADAIIGQ
+53 IG
-66 WNNDTID
+66 
-73 LQKELN
+73 K
-79 IPVVLQ
+79 
-85 NYHHRSVTYSNLT
+85 
-98 GGYKGTGRMAAQFFA
+98 
-113 KRMFRNFAYF
+113 
-123 GVKGVVWSDERC
+123 
-135 EGYRQEV
+135 
-142 KRIGG
+142 
-147 EFFSFESDKQEDEI
+147 DKQQI
-161 RMEVSQWLQQ
+161 LRLS
-171 LPKPVALFCCDDAHA
+171 KK
-186 LFISE
+186 
-191 TCRMNNIHIPEEI
+191 
-204 ALLGVDNDELMCN
+204 
-217 ISDPPISSIE
+217 
-227 LEVERG
+227 
-233 GYSIGR
+233 GR
-239 LIHQQIKK
+239 LA
-247 EHGGTFNIVINPI
+247 
-260 RIELRQSTEKH
+260 EKPADLV
-271 NIKDPYIL
+271 KDPYIL

-403 NIFPSQYQLY
+403 NIFASQYQLY